1 MTDASTVELERPELP
16 RDTPTHRGTDVL
28 AYVGDVALLLARTAV
43 ASVTRPFDVRETLRQ
58 LEVIGIRSLL
68 IVVLT
73 AVFSSLVMTVQT
85 GVQLARFGAL
95 EYLGNVV
102 TLTLVREL
110 GPVLTALMV
119 GGRVGSGIAAEL
131 GSMMVTEQVDAI
143 RSMGA
148 DPVRRLVVPRVV
160 ATVVALPLLT
170 TLAIVLGV
178 AGTMVL
184 CSVEYDIDPTYF
196 RASIVQTVHL
206 YDFIGGLVKT
216 LFFGLF
222 LGVIAC
228 HQGLATAGGTEGV
241 GRSTT
246 KTVVITSV
254 VTLVSDFLLTSVLL
268 AAGF

>member
-1 MTDASTVELERPELP
+1 MSEVASGVSLGERPEPARAARLG
-16 RDTPTHRGTDVL
+16 DAV
-28 AYVGDVALLLARTAV
+28 AYAGDVATLLARTAV
-43 ASVTRPFDVRETLRQ
+43 ATVTPPLELRETLRQ
-58 LEVIGIRSLL
+58 LEVIGVRSLL

-73 AVFSSLVMTVQT
+73 AVFSSLVMTIQT

-102 TLTLVREL
+102 TLSLVREL

-119 GGRVGSGIAAEL
+119 GGRVGAGIAAEL
-131 GSMMVTEQVDAI
+131 GSMTVTEQVDAI

-148 DPVRRLVVPRVV
+148 DPVRRLVVPRVL
-160 ATVVALPLLT
+160 ASVVALPLLS

-178 AGTMVL
+178 AGAMVL
-184 CSVEYDIDPTYF
+184 CHLEYDIDPTYF
-196 RASIVQTVHL
+196 RSSIVQTVQLH
-206 YDFIGGLVKT
+206 DFVGGLVKT
-216 LFFGLF
+216 VFFGLF

-228 HQGLATAGGTEGV
+228 HQGLATGGGTEGV

-268 AAGF
+268 ALGL